1 MRVALVCVVSL
12 LACAGASRR
21 AEHHAA
27 HTVTLRGSDTMVV
40 LSQKWAQGFREARPD
55 LSVQVGGGGS
65 GVGIA
70 ALMNGTT
77 DLAAAS
83 RDVEPRELDA
93 LRARGGEP
101 IVLRV
106 AVDALA
112 VYVHEDNS
120 LPSLDVASL
129 GALYRGH
136 ATHWTDVGGRDTS
149 RVVLYG
155 RENSSGTYV
164 FFKEHVLERFDFAA
178 ETQSLPGTA
187 AVIQAVRHDPKGI
200 GYGGYGFARGVRL
213 VPIAPTRGE
222 PAVAPDAR
230 TAIDGSYPLARFLYL
245 VLADVP
251 TGATR
256 DLVTWVLSDEGQ
268 AEVEGAGFFPLPMDV
283 RAAERAKLEKSA
295 ADPADSV
302 ETAAA
307 DPADSVETAAADP
320 ADSVETSR

>member
-1 MRVALVCVVSL
+1 MRVAIVCVVGL
-12 LACAGASRR
+12 LACAGATRR
-21 AEHHAA
+21 AERHAA
-27 HTVTLRGSDTMVV
+27 DTVTLRGSDTMVV
-40 LSQKWAQGFREARPD
+40 LSQKWAQAFRETRPE
-55 LSVQVGGGGS
+55 LSVQVSGGGS

-112 VYVHEDNS
+112 VYVHEDNP

-129 GALYRGH
+129 RALYRGH
-136 ATHWTDVGGRDTS
+136 ATHWTDVGGSDAS

-164 FFKEHVLERFDFAA
+164 YFKEHVLDRFDFAA

-200 GYGGYGFARGVRL
+200 GYGGYGFAHGVRL
-213 VPIAPTRGE
+213 VPIAPARGE
-222 PAVAPDAR
+222 PAVVPDER

-245 VLADVP
+245 VLAEVP

-268 AEVEGAGFFPLPMDV
+268 AEVEGAGFFPLPPEV
-283 RAAERAKLEKSA
+283 RAAERAKLEDA
-295 ADPADSV
+295 
-302 ETAAA
+302 
-307 DPADSVETAAADP
+307 
-320 ADSVETSR
+320 R

>member
-1 MRVALVCVVSL
+1 MRVALVCVIGL
-12 LACAGASRR
+12 FACAGATRR
-21 AEHHAA
+21 AERNAA

-40 LSQKWAQGFREARPD
+40 LCQRWAQAFREARPD

-70 ALMNGTT
+70 ALLNGTT

-83 RDVEPRELDA
+83 RDVEPSELDG
-93 LRARGGEP
+93 LRERGGAP

-112 VYVHEDNS
+112 VYVHEDNA

-129 GALYRGH
+129 RALYRGR
-136 ATHWTDVGGRDTS
+136 ATHWSDVGRSDAS

-164 FFKEHVLERFDFAA
+164 YFKEHVLDRFDFAA

-200 GYGGYGFARGVRL
+200 GYGGFGFAHGVRL

-222 PAVAPDAR
+222 PAVVPDER

-245 VLADVP
+245 VLSDAP

-268 AEVEGAGFFPLPMDV
+268 AEVAGAGFFPLPAEV
-283 RAAERAKLEKSA
+283 REAERAKLEASA
-295 ADPADSV
+295 ADPADSI
-302 ETAAA
+302 EASAA
-307 DPADSVETAAADP
+307 DPADSIEA
-320 ADSVETSR
+320 SR